1 LGEENGDQLGVISG
15 GVRWRRKKNGGEKEL
30 LLLMRD
36 K

>member
-1 LGEENGDQLGVISG
+1 LGEENGDQLVISG